1 MHWLL
6 FGKNDHVRSQLR
18 RSVPLAVVA
27 VLSAVLGACGVLLM
41 AQGGEVNQSPAAV
54 GPPRRPQ
61 IPTIYDK
68 LEPTVVDV
76 TSALRYNAETA
87 EGTGFVINAA
97 EGLILTNNHVIRG
110 ATAVTVTLTSN
121 GREFPARIVGEDVM
135 ADVALLQIQDPAGL
149 ATAAIGNSSAL
160 PPGSPVLALGNQ
172 AGIGGAPTVAPG
184 VITGKGQT
192 IQANDASSSFTE
204 TLHDMLVTNAHVA
217 PGDSGG
223 PLANAQG
230 QVIGM
235 VTAAGTRPPN
245 AGYAIPINYALAA
258 ARLIAVGRSAPGI
271 VIGPRAFLGIVT
283 ASARDPDSGRRARGA
298 SSPQTAPSSTTGAP
312 ACLQTTTAATAPGRT
327 APVRSGALVYGVLC
341 GTGAQAAGLA
351 AGDVITSADG
361 RPVTSPGGLTAIV
374 NGCRVGAL
382 VPVTWISAAGKRQI
396 RLVRLDVAPA
406 A

>member
-1 MHWLL
+1 
-6 FGKNDHVRSQLR
+6 VS
-18 RSVPLAVVA
+18 
-27 VLSAVLGACGVLLM
+27 
-41 AQGGEVNQSPAAV
+41 
-54 GPPRRPQ
+54 
-61 IPTIYDK
+61 
-68 LEPTVVDV
+68 
-76 TSALRYNAETA
+76 SALRYNAETA

-97 EGLILTNNHVIRG
+97 DGLILTNNHVIRG
-110 ATAVTVTLTSN
+110 ATTVTVTLTSN
-121 GREFPARIVGEDVM
+121 GREFPARIVGEDVA

-192 IQANDASSSFTE
+192 IQANDASSAFTE
-204 TLHDMLVTNAHVA
+204 TLHNMLVTNAHVA

-223 PLANAQG
+223 PLADARG

-235 VTAAGTRPPN
+235 ITAAGTSAPN

-258 ARLIAVGRSAPGI
+258 ARLIAVGHSAPGI
-271 VIGPRAFLGIVT
+271 VIGPQAFLGIVT
-283 ASARDPDSGRRARGA
+283 ANAGDSRSQRHASGV
-298 SSPQTAPSSTTGAP
+298 SSPQTATPSP
-312 ACLQTTTAATAPGRT
+312 AAGTPPCLQTSTAATPPGRT

-341 GTGAQAAGLA
+341 GTGAEAAGLA

-382 VPVTWISAAGKRQI
+382 VPVTWVSTAGKRQI

>member
-1 MHWLL
+1 MHWLP

-27 VLSAVLGACGVLLM
+27 ALSAVLGASGVLLM
-41 AQGGEVNQSPAAV
+41 AQGGEVSQSPVAV
-54 GPPRRPQ
+54 GPPHNSQ

-110 ATAVTVTLTSN
+110 ATTVTVTLTSD
-121 GREFPARIVGEDVM
+121 GREFPARIVGEDVD

-149 ATAAIGNSSAL
+149 ATAAIGNSSGL

-204 TLHDMLVTNAHVA
+204 TLHNMLVTNAHVA

-223 PLANAQG
+223 PLADAQG

-235 VTAAGTRPPN
+235 VTAAGTSPPN

-258 ARLIAVGRSAPGI
+258 ARLIAVGRSAPGVI
-271 VIGPRAFLGIVT
+271 IGPQAFLGVVT
-283 ASARDPDSGRRARGA
+283 ASVRDSGSERHSGGA
-298 SSPQTAPSSTTGAP
+298 SSPQTAPSSATGAP
-312 ACLQTTTAATAPGRT
+312 ACLQTSTAATPPGRT

-341 GTGAQAAGLA
+341 GTGAEAAGLA

-361 RPVTSPGGLTAIV
+361 RPVTSPSGLTAIV

-382 VPVTWISAAGKRQI
+382 VPVTWVSAAGKRQI

>member
-1 MHWLL
+1 L
-6 FGKNDHVRSQLR
+6 V
-18 RSVPLAVVA
+18 VVA
-27 VLSAVLGACGVLLM
+27 ALSAVLGACGVLLM
-41 AQGGEVNQSPAAV
+41 AQDGGVSQPPPAAV
-54 GPPRRPQ
+54 GRTPPPR
-61 IPTIYDK
+61 IPNIYDK

-76 TSALRYNAETA
+76 TSALHYNAETA

-97 EGLILTNNHVIRG
+97 DGLILTNNHVIRG
-110 ATAVTVTLTSN
+110 ATTVTVSLTSS
-121 GREFPARIVGEDVM
+121 GRQFPARIVGEDVT

-149 ATAAIGNSSAL
+149 VTAAIGNSSTL
-160 PPGSPVLALGNQ
+160 PPGSPVLAIGNQ
-172 AGIGGAPTVAPG
+172 AGVGGAPTVAPG

-223 PLANAQG
+223 PLADAQG

-235 VTAAGTRPPN
+235 ITAAGTSPPN

-258 ARLIAVGRSAPGI
+258 ARLIAVGRSAPGVI
-271 VIGPRAFLGIVT
+271 IGPQAFLGIVT
-283 ASARDPDSGRRARGA
+283 AGA
-298 SSPQTAPSSTTGAP
+298 AGGGPQRHAGGVSSPQGAPSPAPGAP
-312 ACLQTTTAATAPGRT
+312 AACLQTSTAATLPGRT

-341 GTGAQAAGLA
+341 GTGAEAAGLA
-351 AGDVITSADG
+351 AGDVITSANG
-361 RPVTSPGGLTAIV
+361 QPVTSPGGLTAIV

-382 VPVTWISAAGKRQI
+382 VPVTWVSTAGKRQI
-396 RLVRLDVAPA
+396 RLVRLDLAPA

>member
-1 MHWLL
+1 M
-6 FGKNDHVRSQLR
+6 SQ
-18 RSVPLAVVA
+18 P
-27 VLSAVLGACGVLLM
+27 
-41 AQGGEVNQSPAAV
+41 PAAV
-54 GPPRRPQ
+54 GRTPTPQ
-61 IPTIYDK
+61 IPTIYEK

-97 EGLILTNNHVIRG
+97 GGLILTNNHVIRG
-110 ATAVTVTLTSN
+110 ATTVTVTLTSS
-121 GREFPARIVGEDVM
+121 GRQFPARIVGEDVA

-160 PPGSPVLALGNQ
+160 PPGSPVLAIGNQ
-172 AGIGGAPTVAPG
+172 AGVGGAPTVAPG

-204 TLHDMLVTNAHVA
+204 TLHNMLVTNAHVA

-223 PLANAQG
+223 PLADAQG
-230 QVIGM
+230 QVVGM
-235 VTAAGTRPPN
+235 ITAAGTSPPN

-258 ARLIAVGRSAPGI
+258 ARLIAVGRPAPGVI
-271 VIGPRAFLGIVT
+271 IGPRAFLGIVT
-283 ASARDPDSGRRARGA
+283 AGAPGPGAQRRASGL
-298 SSPQTAPSSTTGAP
+298 SSPQGPPPAAAGTP
-312 ACLQTTTAATAPGRT
+312 ACLQTATAATLPGHT
-327 APVRSGALVYGVLC
+327 APARSGALVYGVLC
-341 GTGAQAAGLA
+341 GTGADAAGLA

-382 VPVTWISAAGKRQI
+382 VPVTWVSTAGKRQI
-396 RLVRLDVAPA
+396 RLVRLDLAPA

>member
-1 MHWLL
+1 MHWLP
-6 FGKNDHVRSQLR
+6 FGKNDHVRSQVR

-27 VLSAVLGACGVLLM
+27 ALSAVLGACGVLLM
-41 AQGGEVNQSPAAV
+41 AQDGDVNQPPAAV
-54 GPPRRPQ
+54 GRTPTPQ

-97 EGLILTNNHVIRG
+97 DGLILTNNHVIRG
-110 ATAVTVTLTSN
+110 ATTVTVTLTSN
-121 GREFPARIVGEDVM
+121 GRQFPARIVGEDVS
-135 ADVALLQIQDPAGL
+135 ADVALLQIQGPAGL
-149 ATAAIGNSSAL
+149 STAAIGNSTAL
-160 PPGSPVLALGNQ
+160 PPGSPVLAIGNQ
-172 AGIGGAPTVAPG
+172 AGVGGAPTVAPG

-204 TLHDMLVTNAHVA
+204 TLHNMLVTNAHVA

-223 PLANAQG
+223 PLADAQG
-230 QVIGM
+230 QVVGM
-235 VTAAGTRPPN
+235 ITAAGTSAPN

-258 ARLIAVGRSAPGI
+258 ARLIAVGRPAPGVI
-271 VIGPRAFLGIVT
+271 IGPRAFLGIVT
-283 ASARDPDSGRRARGA
+283 SGTAGPGSQRHASGLSA
-298 SSPQTAPSSTTGAP
+298 PQAPSSSATGAP
-312 ACLQTTTAATAPGRT
+312 ACLQTATAATAPGRT

-341 GTGAQAAGLA
+341 GTGAEAAGLA

-374 NGCRVGAL
+374 DGCRVGTL
-382 VPVTWISAAGKRQI
+382 VPVTWVSAAGKRQI
-396 RLVRLDVAPA
+396 RLVRLDLAPA

>member
-6 FGKNDHVRSQLR
+6 FGKNDHVRSQVR
-18 RSVPLAVVA
+18 RSVPLVVVA
-27 VLSAVLGACGVLLM
+27 ALSAVLGAGGVLLM
-41 AQGGEVNQSPAAV
+41 AQGGDANQPPAAV
-54 GPPRRPQ
+54 GPPRSPK

-97 EGLILTNNHVIRG
+97 DGLINNHVIRG
-110 ATAVTVTLTSN
+110 ATTVTVTLTSS
-121 GREFPARIVGEDVM
+121 GREFPARIVGEDVS

-149 ATAAIGNSSAL
+149 ATADIGNSSVL

-172 AGIGGAPTVAPG
+172 AGVGGAPTVAPG

-204 TLHDMLVTNAHVA
+204 TLHNMLVTNAHVA

-223 PLANAQG
+223 PLADAQG

-235 VTAAGTRPPN
+235 ITAAGTSPPN

-258 ARLIAVGRSAPGI
+258 ARLIAVGRSAPGVI
-271 VIGPRAFLGIVT
+271 IGPRAFLGIVT
-283 ASARDPDSGRRARGA
+283 AGSGSGRRASGP
-298 SSPQTAPSSTTGAP
+298 SSPQGAASSATGGPP
-312 ACLQTTTAATAPGRT
+312 ACLQTSTAATLPGRT

-341 GTGAQAAGLA
+341 GTGAEAAGLA

-382 VPVTWISAAGKRQI
+382 VPVTWVSAAGKRQI

>member
-1 MHWLL
+1 MHWLP
-6 FGKNDHVRSQLR
+6 FGKNDHVRSQVR
-18 RSVPLAVVA
+18 RSLPLVVVA
-27 VLSAVLGACGVLLM
+27 ALSAVLGACGVLLM
-41 AQGGEVNQSPAAV
+41 AQGGDVNQAPAAV
-54 GPPRRPQ
+54 RPSRTH

-97 EGLILTNNHVIRG
+97 DGLILTNNHVIRG

-121 GREFPARIVGEDVM
+121 GREFPARIVG
-135 ADVALLQIQDPAGL
+135 ADVTADIALLQIQGPVGL
-149 ATAAIGNSSAL
+149 ATATIGNSSAL

-172 AGIGGAPTVAPG
+172 AGVGGAPTVAPG
-184 VITGKGQT
+184 VIIGKGQT

-204 TLHDMLVTNAHVA
+204 TLHNMLVTNAHVA

-223 PLANAQG
+223 PLADARG

-235 VTAAGTRPPN
+235 ITAAGTSPPD

-258 ARLIAVGRSAPGI
+258 ARLIAIGRAAPGL
-271 VIGPRAFLGIVT
+271 VIGPRAFLGVVT
-283 ASARDPDSGRRARGA
+283 AGATGAGSGRHASGV
-298 SSPQTAPSSTTGAP
+298 SSPQGTPSPATGATG
-312 ACLQTTTAATAPGRT
+312 CLQTVAAATVPGRT

-341 GTGAQAAGLA
+341 GTGAEAAGLA
-351 AGDVITSADG
+351 AGDVITSAAG

-374 NGCRVGAL
+374 DGCHVGAL
-382 VPVTWISAAGKRQI
+382 VPVTWVSTEGKRQI

>member
-1 MHWLL
+1 L
-6 FGKNDHVRSQLR
+6 V
-18 RSVPLAVVA
+18 VVA
-27 VLSAVLGACGVLLM
+27 ALSAVLGACGVLLM
-41 AQGGEVNQSPAAV
+41 AQGGEVNQAPAAV

-110 ATAVTVTLTSN
+110 ATTVTVTLTSN

-149 ATAAIGNSSAL
+149 ATAAIGNSSLL

-204 TLHDMLVTNAHVA
+204 TLHNMLVTNAHVA

-235 VTAAGTRPPN
+235 VTAAGTSPPN

-258 ARLIAVGRSAPGI
+258 ARLIAIGRPAPGV
-271 VIGPRAFLGIVT
+271 VIGPRAFLGVVT
-283 ASARDPDSGRRARGA
+283 ASASDSRSHRRASGA
-298 SSPQTAPSSTTGAP
+298 SSPQTAPSSVTGVP
-312 ACLQTTTAATAPGRT
+312 ACLQTSTAAAAPGRT
-327 APVRSGALVYGVLC
+327 APARSGALVYGVLC
-341 GTGAQAAGLA
+341 GTGAEAAGLE

-361 RPVTSPGGLTAIV
+361 RPVTSPSGLTAIV

>member
-1 MHWLL
+1 L
-6 FGKNDHVRSQLR
+6 V
-18 RSVPLAVVA
+18 VVA
-27 VLSAVLGACGVLLM
+27 ALSAVLGACGVLLM
-41 AQGGEVNQSPAAV
+41 AQDGGVHQPPAAV
-54 GPPRRPQ
+54 GRSPTPQ
-61 IPTIYDK
+61 IPTIYGK
-68 LEPTVVDV
+68 IEPTVVDV

-87 EGTGFVINAA
+87 EGTGFVINATD
-97 EGLILTNNHVIRG
+97 GLILTNNHVIRG
-110 ATAVTVTLTSN
+110 ATTVTVTLTSN
-121 GREFPARIVGEDVM
+121 GREFPARIVGEDVT

-160 PPGSPVLALGNQ
+160 PPGSPVLAIGNQ
-172 AGIGGAPTVAPG
+172 AGVGGAPTVAPG

-223 PLANAQG
+223 PLADAQG

-235 VTAAGTRPPN
+235 VTAAGTSSPN

-258 ARLIAVGRSAPGI
+258 ARLIAVGRSAPGVI
-271 VIGPRAFLGIVT
+271 IGPQAFLGIVT
-283 ASARDPDSGRRARGA
+283 AGSGPQKRASGV
-298 SSPQTAPSSTTGAP
+298 SSPQGAPSPASGAP
-312 ACLQTTTAATAPGRT
+312 ACLQTSAAATLPGRT

-341 GTGAQAAGLA
+341 GTGAEAAGLA
-351 AGDVITSADG
+351 AGDVITSANG

-382 VPVTWISAAGKRQI
+382 VPVTWVSAAGKRQI
-396 RLVRLDVAPA
+396 RLVRLDLAPA

>member
-1 MHWLL
+1 MHWLP

-27 VLSAVLGACGVLLM
+27 ALSAVLGACGALLM
-41 AQGGEVNQSPAAV
+41 AQGQDAYQTPAAV
-54 GPPRRPQ
+54 SPTRSPR

-68 LEPTVVDV
+68 LEPTIVDV

-97 EGLILTNNHVIRG
+97 DGLILTNNHVIRG
-110 ATAVTVTLTSN
+110 ATTVTVTLTSN
-121 GREFPARIVGEDVM
+121 GREFPARIVGEDVT
-135 ADVALLQIQDPAGL
+135 ADVALLQIQDAAGL

-160 PPGSPVLALGNQ
+160 LAGSPVLAIGNQ

-192 IQANDASSSFTE
+192 IQANDASSAFTE
-204 TLHDMLVTNAHVA
+204 TLHNMLVTSAHVA

-223 PLANAQG
+223 PLADAQG

-235 VTAAGTRPPN
+235 VTAAGTSSPN
-245 AGYAIPINYALAA
+245 AGYAIPINAALAA
-258 ARLIAVGRSAPGI
+258 ARLIAVGHATPGVI
-271 VIGPRAFLGIVT
+271 IGPRAFLGVLT
-283 ASARDPDSGRRARGA
+283 ADA
-298 SSPQTAPSSTTGAP
+298 SSSTSRRPASRVSAPRTAPSSAAPAP
-312 ACLQTTTAATAPGRT
+312 ACLQTSTSARIPDRT

-341 GTGAQAAGLA
+341 GTGAEAAGLA

-361 RPVTSPGGLTAIV
+361 QRVTSPGGLTAIV

-382 VPVTWISAAGKRQI
+382 VPVTWISTAGKQQI
-396 RLVRLDVAPA
+396 RLVRLDAAPA